1 MRSGLLAQVLGEGRS
16 LHGLNVGEKQ
26 EAGRRSKWSVSV
38 VEGDGC
44 VQSHAFSA
52 VMSDLEKGMSNEL
65 TGLA

>member
-1 MRSGLLAQVLGEGRS
+1 M
-16 LHGLNVGEKQ
+16 HGLNVGEKQ